1 MTITA
6 NTAERERFM
15 GNAPK
20 TRPARIESLVVEG
33 RVRVARVLCSYCGK
47 THEHV
52 VPEDIRDMAPLV
64 RTAKCKG
71 SPEYRLILPGDW
83 TDEHELQSQGARPK
97 KTETSGPGRARK
109 PLDGTMLGGLRVLC
123 DGPDIVRKT
132 DLNAR
137 KRRRIFGRCGCG
149 NVVLVEVQSKAQSCG
164 CKRGHATDDTAQ
176 YEAWVASQG
185 QTANA

>member
-52 VPEDIRDMAPLV
+52 VPEDILDMAPLV

-83 TDEHELQSQGARPK
+83 TEEHELQAQGARPK
-97 KTETSGPGRARK
+97 AVAPREYVRK
-109 PLDGTMLGGLRVLC
+109 SLEGTMLGGLLVLC
-123 DGPDIVRKT
+123 DGPDLVRET
-132 DLNAR
+132 DPNAR
-137 KRRRIFGRCGCG
+137 KRRRVFGRCECG
-149 NVVLVEVQSKAQSCG
+149 NVALVEVQARAQSCG
-164 CKRGHATDDTAQ
+164 CKRGKPADDTAA
-176 YEAWVASQG
+176 YEAWAAKRAAS
-185 QTANA
+185 

>member
-15 GNAPK
+15 GVAPK

-33 RVRVARVLCSYCGK
+33 RVRVARVLCSFCGK

-52 VPEDIRDMAPLV
+52 VPEDILDMAPLV

-83 TDEHELQSQGARPK
+83 TDEHELQSQGSRPK
-97 KTETSGPGRARK
+97 TAGPREYVRK
-109 PLDGTMLGGLRVLC
+109 PLDGTMLGGLLVLC
-123 DGPDIVRKT
+123 DGPDLIRQDTVRGK
-132 DLNAR
+132 

-176 YEAWVASQG
+176 YEAWVASQR
-185 QTANA
+185 QTVKA